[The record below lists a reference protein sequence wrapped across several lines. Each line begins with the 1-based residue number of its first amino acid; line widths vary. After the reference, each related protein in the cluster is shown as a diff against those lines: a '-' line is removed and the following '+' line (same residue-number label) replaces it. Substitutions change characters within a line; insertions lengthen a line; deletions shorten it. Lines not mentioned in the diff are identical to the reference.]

1 LTYITGPANDTGMR
15 SDLTLPWQSGLAKT
29 ARRLAG
35 VLLSEGPSTQAQ
47 LGGLTGLSR
56 QTISTALTELRD
68 HGLVETGTESST
80 ADRPPVGRRA
90 ALIRLSRRAGL
101 VVGVDI
107 GRRHVQV
114 VLADLGYQE
123 IDKAPAGTDAYRHP
137 PSADTH
143 PDEVL
148 DKAAGLV
155 QSLLARNNS
164 RLDNVVAIGLGI
176 PAPVTRDGLVGSPTL
191 LPGWSD
197 INPAQAFSKR
207 LGGLTVFVDNDANLG
222 ALGEYTFGGAK
233 DALPP
238 HRSYE
243 LVYVKVATGIGAGI
257 VRDGQLHRG
266 ASGVAGELGHVTLD
280 YKDPAMCRCG
290 SHGCLEMYAGADVLL
305 KRARVAWPDLS
316 DTLELVDKAKA
327 GDPACISVIKGAGDH
342 IGIALGI
349 LVDLTGPDMILI
361 GGELSDSGEI
371 LLGPIR
377 EKVSRTAMAAA
388 ADSVT
393 ISNATLRKWS
403 SAWGAAALALK
414 ASAANIN
421 PRIRRYN
428 RPP

>member
-1 LTYITGPANDTGMR
+1 MR
-15 SDLTLPWQSGLAKT
+15 SDIPLPWPSGLAKT
-29 ARRLAG
+29 ARRLAS
-35 VLLSEGPSTQAQ
+35 VLVSEGPSTQAQ
-47 LGGLTGLSR
+47 LGELTGLSR
-56 QTISTALTELRD
+56 QTISAALTELRK

-80 ADRPPVGRRA
+80 ADRPSVGRRA
-90 ALIRLSRRAGL
+90 APIRLSRRAGL

-123 IDKAPAGTDAYRHP
+123 VDKAPAETDAYRHP
-137 PSADTH
+137 PSADIH
-143 PDEVL
+143 PNEVL

-155 QSLLARNNS
+155 QALLARNNS
-164 RLDNVVAIGLGI
+164 RLSDVVGIGLGI
-176 PAPVTRDGLVGSPTL
+176 PAPITHAGLVGSPTL

-197 INPAQAFSKR
+197 INPAQAFSDR
-207 LGGLTVFVDNDANLG
+207 LGGLAVLIDNDANLG
-222 ALGEYTFGGAK
+222 ALGEYTFGGAR
-233 DALPP
+233 DALPARP
-238 HRSYE
+238 TYE
-243 LVYVKVATGIGAGI
+243 MIYVKVATGIGAGI

-266 ASGVAGELGHVTLD
+266 ASGIAGELGHVTLD

-305 KRARVAWPDLS
+305 KKARVAWPDLY

-327 GDPACISVIKGAGDH
+327 GDPACISVIKSAGDH

-371 LLGPIR
+371 LIGPIR
-377 EKVSRTAMAAA
+377 EKVSRTAMAVAS
-388 ADSVT
+388 DSVS

-403 SAWGAAALALK
+403 TAWGAAALALK
-414 ASAANIN
+414 ASAANIY
-421 PRIRRYN
+421 PRIR
-428 RPP
+428 